1 MKNRGDKIGFSPL
14 FKGGNVMKS
23 DQQKKSRAGIY
34 VALAFLAL
42 LVIIF
47 IPTPASLPVAGKYSL
62 AVLVFAVILWMTE
75 AVSYPVSAVMIGGL
89 ISLLMGISPT
99 IEDPPVT
106 YGTTEAL
113 KLALSGFSTSAVAL
127 VAAALFFAAAMEVTG
142 LHNGLPC
149 LFYRRS
155 VPKQPV

>member
-1 MKNRGDKIGFSPL
+1 M
-14 FKGGNVMKS
+14 
-23 DQQKKSRAGIY
+23 
-34 VALAFLAL
+34 AL
-42 LVIIF
+42 
-47 IPTPASLPVAGKYSL
+47 
-62 AVLVFAVILWMTE
+62 FAVILWMTE